1 MRIHVLDRTG
11 HSTLCATAE
20 EATLDPRS
28 RVVDD
33 LQAEFDRL
41 CAKGYAMFIDEQRVA
56 KTTRVVDI
64 PAEAEILA
72 LAPLVGG

>member
-1 MRIHVLDRTG
+1 MKLLILDNTG
-11 HSTLCATAE
+11 HSTLCSTE
-20 EATLDPRS
+20 T
-28 RVVDD
+28 D

-41 CAKGYAMFIDEQRVA
+41 CAKGYAMFVNDERMSRGTKLTEV
-56 KTTRVVDI
+56 